1 MIILTTRNEDILR
14 GIYMNENPTLATE
27 LIHEIK
33 AQSKRWFIA
42 FIVVLI
48 LWFSTIG
55 VFFWYVS
62 LPIDETTVDI
72 ENDDGNAN
80 YIGKNMYG
88 VINNGED
95 NSEP

>member
-1 MIILTTRNEDILR
+1 
-14 GIYMNENPTLATE
+14 MNENENITLATE

-42 FIVVLI
+42 FVIVLV

-55 VFFWYVS
+55 AFLWYVS
-62 LPIDETTVDI
+62 LPVEDETVTI

-80 YIGKNMYG
+80 YIGKDLNG

>member
-1 MIILTTRNEDILR
+1 
-14 GIYMNENPTLATE
+14 MNENTTLATE

-42 FIVVLI
+42 FIVVLV

-55 VFFWYVS
+55 VFFWYIS
-62 LPIDETTVDI
+62 LPVDDETITV

-80 YIGKNMYG
+80 YIGKDLYG
-88 VINNGED
+88 VINNGEN

>member
-1 MIILTTRNEDILR
+1 
-14 GIYMNENPTLATE
+14 MNENTTLATE

-42 FIVVLI
+42 FLVVLL

-55 VFFWYVS
+55 VFFWYIS
-62 LPIDETTVDI
+62 LPVEDETITV

-80 YIGKNMYG
+80 YVGKDLYG
-88 VINNGED
+88 VINNGEN
-95 NSEP
+95 NSQP

>member
-1 MIILTTRNEDILR
+1 MIILNTRNEESEKAH
-14 GIYMNENPTLATE
+14 MNENTPLATE

-42 FIVVLI
+42 FIISLL

-55 VFFWYVS
+55 VFFWYIS
-62 LPIDETTVDI
+62 LPVDDETVTI

-80 YIGKNMYG
+80 YVGKDLYG
-88 VINNGED
+88 VINNGEN

>member
-1 MIILTTRNEDILR
+1 
-14 GIYMNENPTLATE
+14 MNENTPLATE

-42 FIVVLI
+42 FIISLL

-55 VFFWYVS
+55 VFFWYIS
-62 LPIDETTVDI
+62 LPVDDETVTI

-80 YIGKNMYG
+80 YVGKDLYG
-88 VINNGED
+88 VINNGEN